1 MATNK
6 DLMKIADVSTPVL
19 VLSLGTHG
27 PLGIIRSLGRLGVPM
42 YAVRGSKRDVGGG
55 SRYCRQVFRW
65 DFPQTQPGPLLE
77 VLRKARHAIGR
88 QSILIPTSDDTS
100 VFVADHA
107 DVLRESF
114 LLPEQCPALPRAL
127 ASKKEAHALARKYG
141 IPTPDV
147 MFPQS
152 RTDVVNFAKVA
163 TYPIMLKAIDGARC
177 VRRTGVTM
185 LIVRSSRELLEKYNE
200 LEDPAEPNLMLQEY
214 IPGEDDTVW
223 MFNGYFNRDSECLFG
238 MTGKKIR
245 QSPVAR
251 GITSL
256 GICLKNPVVEETTV
270 RFMKALG
277 YRGILDIGYRYDA
290 RDCQYK
296 LLDVNPRIGCT
307 FRLFVAENGMD
318 TARALYLD
326 LTGQPVPPSTSREGR
341 KWLVEMPDL
350 KSSIE
355 YYRLGKLTLRK
366 WLASFSGVQE
376 TAQFAWDDPWPFVN
390 MGAQSA
396 LKLLRML
403 FATARNLRK
412 AKLDRRLGNSRK
424 MAA

>member
-1 MATNK
+1 
-6 DLMKIADVSTPVL
+6 MKIADVSTPVL

-27 PLGIIRSLGRLGVPM
+27 PVGIIRSLGRLGVPM
-42 YAVRGSKRDVGGG
+42 YAVRGSNRDVGGC
-55 SRYCRQVFRW
+55 SRYCRQVFQW
-65 DFPQTQPGPLLE
+65 EFPQAQPGPILE
-77 VLRKARHAIGR
+77 ALRKARRAIGR
-88 QSILIPTSDDTS
+88 QTILIPTSDETS

-107 DVLRESF
+107 DVLRELF
-114 LLPEQCPALPRAL
+114 LFPEQCSSLPRAL
-127 ASKKEAHALARKYG
+127 ASKKEAHALARTYG

-152 RTDVVNFAKVA
+152 RADVANFAKGA

-177 VRRTGVTM
+177 VRRTGVNM
-185 LIVRSSRELLEKYNE
+185 LIVRSSPELLEKYDE
-200 LEDPAEPNLMLQEY
+200 LEDPDEPNLMLQEY
-214 IPGEDDTVW
+214 IPGEDDTIW

-238 MTGKKIR
+238 MTGKKLR

-256 GICLKNPVVEETTV
+256 GICLKNPVVEETTL

-290 RDCQYK
+290 RDGQYK

-355 YYRLGKLTLRK
+355 YHRLGKLTLRQ
-366 WLASFSGVQE
+366 WMDSFSGVQE
-376 TAQFAWDDPWPFVN
+376 TAQFAWDDPWPFVD
-390 MGAQSA
+390 MCAQSG
-396 LKLLRML
+396 LNHLRRL
-403 FATARNLRK
+403 FANRSERRKPEAATALE
-412 AKLDRRLGNSRK
+412 AEPG
-424 MAA
+424 A

>member
-1 MATNK
+1 
-6 DLMKIADVSTPVL
+6 MKVADVSTPVL
-19 VLSLGTHG
+19 VLSRGMHG

-42 YAVRGSKRDVGGG
+42 YAVRASKREVGGC

-65 DFPQTQPGPLLE
+65 EFPQSQPGPLLE
-77 VLRKARHAIGR
+77 VLRKARCAIGR

-107 DVLRESF
+107 DVLREFF
-114 LLPEQCPALPRAL
+114 LFPEQCPALPRAL
-127 ASKKEAHALARKYG
+127 ASKKEAHALARTYG
-141 IPTPDV
+141 IPTPDA

-152 RTDVVNFAKVA
+152 RTDVANFAKGA

-185 LIVRSSRELLEKYNE
+185 LIVRSSRELLEKYDE

-214 IPGEDDTVW
+214 IPGEDDTIW

-318 TARALYLD
+318 AARALYLD
-326 LTGQPVPPSTSREGR
+326 LTGQPVPASTSREGR
-341 KWLVEMPDL
+341 KWLVELPDL

-355 YYRLGKLTLRK
+355 YHRLGKLTLRN
-366 WLASFSGVQE
+366 WVDSFSGVEE

-390 MGAQSA
+390 ICAQSG
-396 LKLLRML
+396 LSLLRRL
-403 FATARNLRK
+403 FAKRSERRKPEAAWRFRRNMGRSGGV
-412 AKLDRRLGNSRK
+412 AN
-424 MAA
+424 

>member
-1 MATNK
+1 
-6 DLMKIADVSTPVL
+6 MKIADVSTPVL

-27 PLGIIRSLGRLGVPM
+27 PVGIIRSLGRLGVPV
-42 YAVRGSKRDVGGG
+42 YAVRGSNREVGGC
-55 SRYCRQVFRW
+55 SRYCRQVFPW
-65 DFPQTQPGPLLE
+65 DFPQAQPGPLLE
-77 VLRKARHAIGR
+77 ALRKAQRAIGR
-88 QSILIPTSDDTS
+88 QTILIPTSDETS

-107 DVLRESF
+107 DVLREFF
-114 LLPEQCPALPRAL
+114 LFPEQCSSLPRAL
-127 ASKKEAHALARKYG
+127 ASKKEAHALARTHG

-152 RTDVVNFAKVA
+152 RTDVANFAKDA

-177 VRRTGVTM
+177 VRRNGVTM
-185 LIVRSSRELLEKYNE
+185 VIVRNSRELLEKYDE

-214 IPGEDDTVW
+214 IPGEDDTIW
-223 MFNGYFNRDSECLFG
+223 MFNGYFNGESECLFG
-238 MTGKKIR
+238 MTGKKLR

-256 GICLKNPVVEETTV
+256 GICLKNPVVEETTL

-290 RDCQYK
+290 RDGQYK

-326 LTGQPVPPSTSREGR
+326 LTVQPVPPSTSREGR

-355 YYRLGKLTLRK
+355 YHRLGKLTLRQ
-366 WLASFSGVQE
+366 WVDSFSGVQE
-376 TAQFAWDDPWPFVN
+376 TAQFAWDDPWPFVD
-390 MGAQSA
+390 MCAQSG
-396 LKLLRML
+396 LNHLRGL
-403 FATARNLRK
+403 FANRSECRKPEAATAFD
-412 AKLDRRLGNSRK
+412 AKP
-424 MAA
+424 AA

>member
-1 MATNK
+1 
-6 DLMKIADVSTPVL
+6 MKIADVSTPVL

-27 PLGIIRSLGRLGVPM
+27 PVGIIRSLGRLGVPM
-42 YAVRGSKRDVGGG
+42 YAVRGSNRDVGGC

-65 DFPQTQPGPLLE
+65 EFPQERPGPLLDA
-77 VLRKARHAIGR
+77 LRKARQAIGR
-88 QSILIPTSDDTS
+88 QTILIPTSDETA

-107 DVLRESF
+107 DVLREFF
-114 LLPEQCPALPRAL
+114 LFPEQCSSLPRAL
-127 ASKKEAHALARKYG
+127 ASKKEAHALARNYG

-152 RTDVVNFAKVA
+152 RADVANFAKGA

-177 VRRTGVTM
+177 VRRTGINM
-185 LIVRSSRELLEKYNE
+185 LIVRSSRELLEKYDK

-214 IPGEDDTVW
+214 IPGEDDTIW

-238 MTGKKIR
+238 MTGKKLR

-270 RFMKALG
+270 RFMRALG

-290 RDCQYK
+290 RDGQYK

-326 LTGQPVPPSTSREGR
+326 LTGQPVPPSTSQEGR

-355 YYRLGKLTLRK
+355 YHRLGKLTLRQ
-366 WLASFSGVQE
+366 WVASFSGVQE
-376 TAQFAWDDPWPFVN
+376 TAQFAWDDPLPFVD
-390 MGAQSA
+390 MCAQSG
-396 LKLLRML
+396 LNHLRRL
-403 FATARNLRK
+403 FGNRPERRKPEAATALE
-412 AKLDRRLGNSRK
+412 AEPG
-424 MAA
+424 A

>member
-1 MATNK
+1 
-6 DLMKIADVSTPVL
+6 MKIADVSTPVL
-19 VLSLGTHG
+19 VMSLTTHG

-42 YAVRGSKRDVGGG
+42 YALHGSGREVGGC
-55 SRYCRQVFRW
+55 SCYCRQVFRW
-65 DFPQTQPGPLLE
+65 DFPEAQPGPLLE
-77 VLRKARHAIGR
+77 VLRQARLAIGR
-88 QSILIPTSDDTS
+88 RAILLPTSDDTS

-107 DVLRESF
+107 EVLREFF
-114 LLPEQCPALPRAL
+114 LFPEQCTALPRAL
-127 ASKKEAHALARKYG
+127 ASKKEAHALARTYG

-152 RTDVVNFAKVA
+152 RNDAANFAKSA
-163 TYPIMLKAIDGARC
+163 TYPIMLKAIDGVRC
-177 VRRTGVTM
+177 ARRTGVKM
-185 LIVRSSRELLEKYNE
+185 LIVRSSRELLEKYDE

-214 IPGEDDTVW
+214 IPGEDDTIW
-223 MFNGYFNRDSECLFG
+223 MFNGYFNSNSECLFG

-245 QSPVAR
+245 QAPVAR
-251 GITSL
+251 GVTSL

-270 RFMKALG
+270 RFMKTLG

-318 TARALYLD
+318 AARALYLD

-350 KSSIE
+350 KSSFE
-355 YYRLGKLTLRK
+355 YHRLGKLTLRK
-366 WLASFSGVQE
+366 WVASFSGVQE
-376 TAQFAWDDPWPFVN
+376 TAHFALDDPWPFAK
-390 MGAQSA
+390 MCAQSGWTF
-396 LKLLRML
+396 LGRL
-403 FATARNLRK
+403 FANCSERRKPEVRRRLANLRK
-412 AKLDRRLGNSRK
+412 IGV
-424 MAA
+424 

>member
-1 MATNK
+1 
-6 DLMKIADVSTPVL
+6 MKIADVSTPVL

-27 PLGIIRSLGRLGVPM
+27 PVGILRSLGRLGVPM
-42 YAVRGSKRDVGGG
+42 YAVRGSNREVGGC

-65 DFPQTQPGPLLE
+65 EFPQAQPGPLLE
-77 VLRKARHAIGR
+77 ALRKAQRAIGR
-88 QSILIPTSDDTS
+88 QTILIPTSDETS

-107 DVLRESF
+107 DGLREFF
-114 LLPEQCPALPRAL
+114 LFPEQCSSLPRAL
-127 ASKKEAHALARKYG
+127 ASKKEAHALARTYG

-152 RTDVVNFAKVA
+152 RADVANFAKGA

-177 VRRTGVTM
+177 VRRTGVNM
-185 LIVRSSRELLEKYNE
+185 VIVRSSRELLDKYDE

-214 IPGEDDTVW
+214 IPGEDDTIW

-238 MTGKKIR
+238 MTGKKLR

-256 GICLKNPVVEETTV
+256 GICLKNPVVEETTL

-290 RDCQYK
+290 RDGQYK

-307 FRLFVAENGMD
+307 FRLFVGENGMD

-355 YYRLGKLTLRK
+355 YYRLGKLTLRQ
-366 WLASFSGVQE
+366 WATSFSGVQE
-376 TAQFAWDDPWPFVN
+376 TAQFAWDDPWPFVD
-390 MGAQSA
+390 MCAQSG
-396 LKLLRML
+396 LNHLRRL
-403 FATARNLRK
+403 FANRWEHRKPEAATACE
-412 AKLDRRLGNSRK
+412 AEPG
-424 MAA
+424 A

>member
-1 MATNK
+1 
-6 DLMKIADVSTPVL
+6 MKIADVSTPVL

-42 YAVRGSKRDVGGG
+42 YAVGGSWPDVGGC
-55 SRYCRQVFRW
+55 SRYCRQVFRCE
-65 DFPQTQPGPLLE
+65 FPQAQPGRLLE
-77 VLRKARHAIGR
+77 VLRKAGRAIGR
-88 QSILIPTSDDTS
+88 QSILIPTSDDTA
-100 VFVADHA
+100 VFAADHA
-107 DVLRESF
+107 GVLREFF
-114 LLPEQCPALPRAL
+114 LLPEQCSSLPRAL
-127 ASKKEAHALARKYG
+127 ASKKEAHALARTHG

-147 MFPQS
+147 MFFQS
-152 RTDVVNFAKVA
+152 RTDVANFAKGA

-177 VRRTGVTM
+177 SRRTGVTM
-185 LIVRSSRELLEKYNE
+185 LIVRSPRELMEKYDQ

-318 TARALYLD
+318 AARALYLD
-326 LTGQPVPPSTSREGR
+326 LTGQPVPPSTPREGR

-355 YYRLGKLTLRK
+355 YHRLGKLTLRK
-366 WLASFSGVQE
+366 WVDSFSGVQE
-376 TAQFAWDDPWPFVN
+376 TAQFAWDDPWPFVD
-390 MGAQSA
+390 MCAQSG
-396 LKLLRML
+396 LNHLRRL
-403 FATARNLRK
+403 FANRSERRKPEAATALE
-412 AKLDRRLGNSRK
+412 AEPG
-424 MAA
+424 A